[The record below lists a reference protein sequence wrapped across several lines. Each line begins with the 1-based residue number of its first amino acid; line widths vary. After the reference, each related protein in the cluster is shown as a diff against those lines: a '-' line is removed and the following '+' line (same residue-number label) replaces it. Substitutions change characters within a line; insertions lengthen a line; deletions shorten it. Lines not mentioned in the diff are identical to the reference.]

1 MGSILSFKGG
11 KTVRPGQSPFSF
23 KMEALFLPPPF
34 LPMDQSRR
42 SFLKA
47 TGTAAVGLAAAA
59 PAVLR
64 AAESGTDTSKKAY
77 AVNTEISAPADLP
90 LLGGPMPGETRK
102 DDMVYRPLGSTGE
115 MVSIIG
121 MGGFHLGN
129 TSTED
134 ECIRLIHEAIDKGIT
149 FMDNSWDYH
158 LGTSEMRAGKAYK
171 QGNCRDRIFQ
181 MTKID
186 GRTKKSA
193 MRQIEESLTRLQTD
207 RIDLVQH
214 HEIIRM
220 EDPDSIFKEDGAMEA
235 FTEAKKQGKL
245 RFIGFTG
252 HKDPL
257 IHLRMLQV
265 AREHDFHFDTV
276 QMPINVMDAHFR
288 SFSAQVLP
296 VLVKEKIAPLAM
308 KTFGDHFV
316 LDAAQKAGVDPVD
329 MLHFS
334 MSLPVSVVITGIDK
348 QEVLDQA
355 LKAAKTYQPMKQ
367 EQVAALLGK
376 TRLAAN
382 KGEAELYKTTW
393 QFDSTAQNPD
403 WLGLKKMQEA

>member
-1 MGSILSFKGG
+1 
-11 KTVRPGQSPFSF
+11 
-23 KMEALFLPPPF
+23 
-34 LPMDQSRR
+34 MDQSRR
-42 SFLKA
+42 SFLK
-47 TGTAAVGLAAAA
+47 TSAAVAAGLAVARGVAYAAGA
-59 PAVLR
+59 D
-64 AAESGTDTSKKAY
+64 TDTAKKAE
-77 AVNTEISAPADLP
+77 AVNTQISAPGDLP
-90 LLGGPMPGETRK
+90 LLGGPMHGEERRG
-102 DDMVYRPLGSTGE
+102 DMVYRPLGTTGE
-115 MVSIIG
+115 MVSIVG
-121 MGGFHLGN
+121 MGGFHLGK

-134 ECIRLIHEAIDKGIT
+134 EAIRLIHEAVDQGIT
-149 FMDNSWDYH
+149 FMDNSWDYN
-158 LGTSEMRAGKAYK
+158 LGTSELRAGKAYK
-171 QGNCRDRIFQ
+171 QGNYRDKIFQ

-193 MRQIEESLTRLQTD
+193 MRQIEESMTRLQTD
-207 RIDLVQH
+207 HLDLVQH

-235 FTEAKKQGKL
+235 FLEAKKQGKL

-296 VLVKEKIAPLAM
+296 VLVREKIAPLAM

-316 LDAAQKAGVDPVD
+316 LDAAKEAGVDPID

-348 QEVLDQA
+348 QEALDQA
-355 LKAAKTYQPMKQ
+355 LKAASTYKPFDK
-367 EQVAALLGK
+367 EQVAALLDK
-376 TRLAAN
+376 TRVAAN
-382 KGEAELYKTTW
+382 QGKSELYKTTW
-393 QFDSTAQNPD
+393 NFDSTAQNPE
-403 WLGLKKMQEA
+403 WLGLKKDQTT

>member
-1 MGSILSFKGG
+1 
-11 KTVRPGQSPFSF
+11 
-23 KMEALFLPPPF
+23 
-34 LPMDQSRR
+34 MDQSRR

-47 TGTAAVGLAAAA
+47 STAVAASLAAA
-59 PAVLR
+59 PALTR
-64 AAESGTDTSKKAY
+64 AEGSDTDTAKKAE
-77 AVNTEISAPADLP
+77 AVNTQISAPGDLP
-90 LLGGPMPGETRK
+90 LLNGPMHGEVRK
-102 DDMVYRPLGSTGE
+102 GDMIYRPLGTTGE
-115 MVSIIG
+115 MVSFVG
-121 MGGFHLGN
+121 MGGFHLGK
-129 TSTED
+129 TSTEA
-134 ECIRLIHEAIDKGIT
+134 ECIKLIHAAIDGGIT
-149 FMDNSWDYH
+149 FMDNSWDYN
-158 LGTSEMRAGKAYK
+158 LGTSELRAGKAYK
-171 QGNCRDRIFQ
+171 ENNSRDKVFQ

-193 MRQIEESLTRLQTD
+193 MRQIEESMARLGTD
-207 RIDLVQH
+207 HLDLVQH

-235 FTEAKKQGKL
+235 FTDAKKQGKL

-265 AREHDFHFDTV
+265 AKEHDFHFDTV

-296 VLVKEKIAPLAM
+296 VLIREKIAPLAM

-316 LDAAQKAGVDPVD
+316 LDAAKEQGVDPID

-334 MSLPVSVVITGIDK
+334 MSLPVSVVVTGIDK
-348 QEVLDQA
+348 PEILDQA
-355 LKAAKTYQPMKQ
+355 LKAAKTYKPMDQ

-376 TRLAAN
+376 TKIAAN
-382 KGEAELYKTTW
+382 KGVSELYKTTW

-403 WLGLKKMQEA
+403 WLGLKKEQAT

>member
-1 MGSILSFKGG
+1 
-11 KTVRPGQSPFSF
+11 
-23 KMEALFLPPPF
+23 
-34 LPMDQSRR
+34 MDHSRR
-42 SFLKA
+42 SFLK
-47 TGTAAVGLAAAA
+47 TSAAVAAGLAAASS
-59 PAVLR
+59 VVR
-64 AAESGTDTSKKAY
+64 ADDTDTAKKVE
-77 AVNTEISAPADLP
+77 AVNTQISAPGDLP
-90 LLGGPMPGETRK
+90 LLGGAMQGETRK
-102 DDMVYRPLGSTGE
+102 GDMVYRPLGTTGE
-115 MVSIIG
+115 MVSLIG
-121 MGGFHLGN
+121 MGGFHLGK

-134 ECIRLIHEAIDKGIT
+134 ECIRLIHAAIDHGIN
-149 FMDNSWDYH
+149 FMDNSWDYN
-158 LGTSEMRAGKAYK
+158 LGTSELRAGKAYK
-171 QGNCRDRIFQ
+171 QNGSRDKVFQ

-186 GRTKKSA
+186 GRTKKAA
-193 MRQIEESLTRLQTD
+193 MRQIEESMARMQTD
-207 RIDLVQH
+207 HLDLVQH

-220 EDPDSIFKEDGAMEA
+220 EDPDSIFKEDGAMEGVL
-235 FTEAKKQGKL
+235 EAKKQGKV

-265 AREHDFHFDTV
+265 AKENGFHFDTV

-296 VLVKEKIAPLAM
+296 VLVREKIAPLAM

-316 LDAAQKAGVDPVD
+316 LDAAQKEGVQPIE

-355 LKAAKTYQPMKQ
+355 LEAAKTYKAMDKAA
-367 EQVAALLGK
+367 VAALLGK
-376 TRLAAN
+376 TRVAAN
-382 KGEAELYKTTW
+382 KGASELYKTTW

-403 WLGLKKMQEA
+403 WLGLKKQQTT